1 MSFRLKSIL
10 KKAAVCLMPVLL
22 MSTYAAPI
30 AFAENVPEYSYKG
43 SGDLDLDK
51 DIAYAESVVI
61 KLGDNTLTNGT
72 DYDLTG
78 YDSSGA
84 KINGAEETPDHYRA
98 TLLSHALEEIEGGS
112 VTVTANDKAIAV
124 INFGTVTAKDKAIAK
139 INFGSG
145 DAKAVSEGDSEKV
158 EEETK
163 EKIIEETKE
172 ETTEETEE
180 ETTEETEE
188 ETEEEGKSRAI
199 STGDASFVLQS
210 VAGLISTG
218 LGLFVIRRKI
228 NK

>member
-98 TLLSHALEEIEGGS
+98 TLLSHALGEIEGGS

-145 DAKAVSEGDSEKV
+145 DAKAVSEEDSEKV

-163 EKIIEETKE
+163 EKIIEETK
-172 ETTEETEE
+172 E

>member
-30 AFAENVPEYSYKG
+30 AFAENVPEYNYLG

-124 INFGTVTAKDKAIAK
+124 INFGTVTANDKAIAV

-145 DAKAVSEGDSEKV
+145 DAKAVSEEDSEKV

-163 EKIIEETKE
+163 
-172 ETTEETEE
+172 E

>member
-98 TLLSHALEEIEGGS
+98 TLLTHALGEIEGGS

-145 DAKAVSEGDSEKV
+145 DAKAVSEEDSEKV

-163 EKIIEETKE
+163 EKIIEETK
-172 ETTEETEE
+172 E